1 VVGQGY
7 AVLQSGK
14 LHLKGSLPWLASVAV
29 HLWFLAQFGLRV
41 SVFVQWFWTSLT
53 GQRGSRLIVDH
64 HGSARE
70 EPAAEAPLGAMTS
83 SK

>member
-14 LHLKGSLPWLASVAV
+14 LHIKGSLAWLAAVAV
-29 HLWFLAQFGLRV
+29 HLWFLAQPGLQV
-41 SVFVQWFWTSLT
+41 SVLVQWAWTYVT
-53 GQRGSRLIVDH
+53 GQRGSRLIVNH
-64 HGSARE
+64 HG
-70 EPAAEAPLGAMTS
+70 PAPEKPTAEAPLSAVTS